1 MYNIFVMTKHNS
13 FDHVIDLFI
22 LRGVFFCV
30 CINDEGAHM
39 PQKLERVD
47 FFLSTMKVTRM
58 ELRSCLVTNQANLF
72 IDPFDQSSMCSCI

>member
-47 FFLSTMKVTRM
+47 FFYL
-58 ELRSCLVTNQANLF
+58 
-72 IDPFDQSSMCSCI
+72 P